1 MSSCQASTVQE
12 KVDHN
17 GPKALWFWGSGIPT
31 GFIWVIL
38 LFWASA
44 TEVTWWH
51 STGEWAGLED
61 LRQLHAHMW
70 CPSGDGWRAEL
81 SWSYWPGLPHVA
93 SSARQPLGSEAP
105 SVQLRAPQA

>member
-1 MSSCQASTVQE
+1 MSQSFPFREVILDEVRTGTVGQTILRFVFMSGF
-12 KVDHN
+12 KCPVDHN

-61 LRQLHAHMW
+61 LRQPHAH
-70 CPSGDGWRAEL
+70 
-81 SWSYWPGLPHVA
+81 V
-93 SSARQPLGSEAP
+93 
-105 SVQLRAPQA
+105 VPQRGRLEG